1 MKYIF
6 TFNILKD
13 ESFIYLKKIER
24 RHPPQLLI
32 FSKYLTKAYCFI
44 RSPDFITI
52 NLRITI
58 YLKKFVKI
66 TKNVLDTNTGKGKDK
81 TEKLP
86 RQKKS
91 FFVHQFATDT
101 KHRTVMYVI
110 TLNTEL

>member
-13 ESFIYLKKIER
+13 ESFIYLK
-24 RHPPQLLI
+24 
-32 FSKYLTKAYCFI
+32 
-44 RSPDFITI
+44 I
-52 NLRITI
+52 NEE
-58 YLKKFVKI
+58 KP
-66 TKNVLDTNTGKGKDK
+66 TKNNCWVDTNTGKGKDK